1 MSSRRHP
8 LTYWRTRLEAQID
21 LDQLMQGCCQALM
34 ELSGADR
41 CSIMVLDHNGE
52 ELAVRWAQG
61 VRVAPPATP
70 QRRMTFRVGEGLCG
84 WVARAQKPLCS
95 FKVDQETRFVPHQQP
110 TPGFRPVK
118 GLCCLPLVANG
129 RTVGVANL
137 STFSSTRRFCWT
149 RRPEA
154 QRFLDQLSQ
163 VIAQA
168 TVLREAELVS
178 SRWHRLAKATAETVT
193 HVSHEVRTPLTLIT
207 ESAQQLLDG
216 LAGPLAPSQ
225 KQLVTIVRS
234 QARRM
239 LTLANELLDLS
250 KIEAGRLAIARAPL
264 DLAEVVREVAGHY
277 EPLIAPRRL
286 VVQCPPAPPVY
297 GDRARLT
304 QVVENLLT
312 NAIKY
317 TPPTGTITL
326 TLQAPSRQV
335 ELRVSDTGRGIPK
348 RDQRHIFEKFYQV
361 KAPIHAA
368 VHGTGMG
375 LTIVKEIVQLHGG
388 TIRVV
393 STPGHGTTFIVR
405 LPAFHPELAL
415 VEEFHAMRDRA
426 ARDGAS
432 VGCQVFLAA
441 PGTVVE
447 WTKVIEV
454 LRQHVA
460 REDRVLPHEGG
471 ELVALLSVSDPEGF
485 RAMRRRLE
493 GVLAV
498 HPELFPGGR
507 MRWGWALVPQEATEL
522 TAALKLAEQ
531 RARG

>member
-1 MSSRRHP
+1 MSSPRRS
-8 LTYWRTRLEAQID
+8 LTYWLARLEAQLD
-21 LDQLMQGCCQALM
+21 LDRLMQGCCQALM

-61 VRVAPPATP
+61 IRVALPAAP
-70 QRRMTFRVGEGLCG
+70 QRRMTFRIGEGLCG

-95 FKVDQETRFVPHQQP
+95 FNVEQETRFVPHQQP

-118 GLCCLPLVANG
+118 GLCCLPLVADG

-137 STFSSTRRFCWT
+137 STFSSKRRFCWT

-178 SRWHRLAKATAETVT
+178 SRWSRLAKTMSETIAQ
-193 HVSHEVRTPLTLIT
+193 VSHEVRTPLTLVT

-216 LAGPLAPSQ
+216 LAGPLAPPQ

-239 LTLANELLDLS
+239 LTFANELLDLS
-250 KIEAGRLAIARAPL
+250 KIEAGRLAMARAPL
-264 DLAEVVREVAGHY
+264 DLAELLREVAGHY
-277 EPLIAPRRL
+277 EPLVAPRRL
-286 VVQCPPAPPVY
+286 LIQCPTAPPVY

-312 NAIKY
+312 NAVKY
-317 TPPTGTITL
+317 TPPTGKITL
-326 TLQAPSRQV
+326 AIRPQARHV
-335 ELRVSDTGRGIPK
+335 EFRVMDTGRGIPK
-348 RDQRHIFEKFYQV
+348 RDQRHLFEKFYQV
-361 KAPIHAA
+361 KVP
-368 VHGTGMG
+368 VQTVVRGTGLG

-388 TIRVV
+388 TIRVS
-393 STPGHGTTFIVR
+393 STPGHGTTFIVH
-405 LPAFHPELAL
+405 LPIYDAALAL
-415 VEEFHAMRDRA
+415 AEEFRVMRDRA
-426 ARDGAS
+426 SRDGAS
-432 VGCQVFLAA
+432 VGCQVFRAA
-441 PGTVVE
+441 PGATVE
-447 WTKVIEV
+447 WPKVIEV
-454 LRQHVA
+454 LRQQVA
-460 REDRVLPHEGG
+460 REDRILLHERG
-471 ELVALLSVSDPEGF
+471 EVVALLSVSDPEGF

-493 GVLAV
+493 GVLAA
-498 HPELFPGGR
+498 HSELFPAGGV
-507 MRWGWALVPQEATEL
+507 RWGWALVPQEATEL
-522 TAALKLAEQ
+522 AAALKLAER
-531 RARG
+531 RAR